1 MAHFAEL
8 IQKTDPTGFTTD
20 KHWVVERVIVVDNS
34 HVSADEA
41 LDGENWCSTFFGGG
55 TWKQTSYNSTIRK
68 NYAGPGYTYDE
79 DRDAFIPPKP
89 YNSWILNE
97 ETCRWDP
104 PVVRPELT
112 NEEIE
117 DKKYYNWNEET
128 QQWDLL

>member
-1 MAHFAEL
+1 MAHFAKIGLNNKVIEV
-8 IQKTDPTGFTTD
+8 
-20 KHWVVERVIVVDNS
+20 HVVANDVLKDSNGIEHEINGIKFLTEITYWPIWR
-34 HVSADEA
+34 
-41 LDGENWCSTFFGGG
+41 
-55 TWKQTSYNSTIRK
+55 QTSYNSTIRK

-79 DRDAFIPPKP
+79 DSDAFIPLKP

-128 QQWDLL
+128 KQWDLL

>member
-1 MAHFAEL
+1 MAHFAKIGLNNKVIEV
-8 IQKTDPTGFTTD
+8 
-20 KHWVVERVIVVDNS
+20 HVVANDVLKDSNGIEHEINGIKFLT
-34 HVSADEA
+34 EITY
-41 LDGENWCSTFFGGG
+41 WPI
-55 TWKQTSYNSTIRK
+55 WKQTSYNSTIRK

-79 DRDAFIPPKP
+79 DRDAFIPLKP

-128 QQWDLL
+128 KQWDLL

>member
-1 MAHFAEL
+1 MAHFAKIGLNNKVIEV
-8 IQKTDPTGFTTD
+8 
-20 KHWVVERVIVVDNS
+20 HVVANDVLKDSNGIEHEINGIKFLT
-34 HVSADEA
+34 EITY
-41 LDGENWCSTFFGGG
+41 WPI
-55 TWKQTSYNSTIRK
+55 WKQTSYNSTIRK

-79 DRDAFIPPKP
+79 DRDAFIPLKP

-128 QQWDLL
+128 KQWELL